1 MDRWGRD
8 ADGAGEG
15 VILFDRRARQR
26 SVKSVGWRFSRAVAD
41 ARKPC
46 SRAAE
51 VTRLM
56 ALMREPRATFSKN
69 GKC

>member
-1 MDRWGRD
+1 MDGWGRD

-26 SVKSVGWRFSRAVAD
+26 SVKSVGWRVSRAVAD

-51 VTRLM
+51 VTR
-56 ALMREPRATFSKN
+56 AN
-69 GKC
+69 GSNARTTRNLFEEW